1 MLPDNHHMSNMP
13 IVDGIFILTLYVM
26 TVKLRYVMTV
36 KLRYQPTVKYM
47 VFCTTIETLLVH
59 MGIRGIAPGNLVQ

>member
-26 TVKLRYVMTV
+26 TVKLRY
-36 KLRYQPTVKYM
+36 QPTVKYM
-47 VFCTTIETLLVH
+47 VFCTTIETLLVD
-59 MGIRGIAPGNLVQ
+59 MGIRSIAPGNLVQ